1 MAFLGVEGR
10 EDRKAVRMTTTSIT
24 MNGISHVHDL
34 ENAMSEEST
43 TAESIRR
50 LANGMTPCDTM
61 RVAVQEES
69 KGGSICA
76 FFFFDGY
83 FDDSADPVFDACI
96 NGGF

>member
-24 MNGISHVHDL
+24 INGISHVHDL

-61 RVAVQEES
+61 RVAGQVPVQEES

-76 FFFFDGY
+76 FFSSMATLMTQLTRY
-83 FDDSADPVFDACI
+83 LTLA
-96 NGGF
+96 